1 MIPIKLPRDEK
12 LQLVHGLQHF
22 FETERGESIGE
33 LGAEQLVD
41 YMISAVGPYIY
52 NAAIADA
59 RTVFQEKMNQLDDE
73 WYSLEKKPTRR
84 GAR

>member
-1 MIPIKLPRDEK
+1 MIPIKLPREEK
-12 LQLVHGLQHF
+12 LQLVHRLQHY

-41 YMISAVGPYIY
+41 FMIGALGPYVY

-59 RTVFQEKMNQLDDE
+59 RNVFQEKMNQLDDE
-73 WYSLEKKPTRR
+73 LYSLEKKPDGR
-84 GAR
+84 GSR